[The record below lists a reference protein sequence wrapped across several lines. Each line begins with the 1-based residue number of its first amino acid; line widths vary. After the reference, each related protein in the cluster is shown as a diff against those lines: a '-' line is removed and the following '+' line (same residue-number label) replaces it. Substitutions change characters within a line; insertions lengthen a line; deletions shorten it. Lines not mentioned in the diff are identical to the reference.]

1 MNEECGVCFSA
12 SASGSSSSFSWMQG
26 WVPLYFSR
34 TPLLLLRC
42 LCFVSA
48 TLFLVTFH
56 FGGFLL
62 LLLLLRRFLLLSRWS
77 LSPLYSS
84 SFFFFFSTTSL
95 LLSFH
100 GAQRRQ
106 GVINYFAFLLMNMYS
121 KKKHYTQFCMHF
133 FLRLLLGGQFL
144 PSYPVVPV
152 GRSHTSLD
160 IFQNAAAFDTA
171 RCSTMQLIAVR

>member
-12 SASGSSSSFSWMQG
+12 SASGSSSFSWMQG

-77 LSPLYSS
+77 LSPLYSFF
-84 SFFFFFSTTSL
+84 SFFFDDESLALVSRCTTAAGGNKLFCFS
-95 LLSFH
+95 FNEH
-100 GAQRRQ
+100 
-106 GVINYFAFLLMNMYS
+106 VFE